1 MLPQKNFFRQKLT
14 RLPSGITFASAND
27 SHENAVCQIVQYSSQ
42 RGPWLGTGKK
52 KPFKQKGAGS
62 ARRGDFLSR
71 LRVLIK
77 RQGLSK
83 EVFPELYDE

>member
-1 MLPQKNFFRQKLT
+1 MIRTKTQYVKSFNIAR
-14 RLPSGITFASAND
+14 SGD
-27 SHENAVCQIVQYSSQ
+27 
-42 RGPWLGTGKK
+42 R
-52 KPFKQKGAGS
+52 GS
-62 ARRGDFLSR
+62 ALVKKSRSNKKERVPRRGDFLSR